1 MTTTTGN
8 KRVVIVTGGGAGIGG
23 AIAEE
28 LARRGDH
35 VVTVD
40 PLVAVDGTNAP
51 ADQTPTT
58 AERILEAG
66 GSAET
71 SNASVT
77 DEDAISSLVQDLLT
91 RHGRLD
97 AVVNA
102 AGISRPTG
110 FAKGDEP
117 DWSAVIEV
125 HLQGYIN
132 VLAAVMPHF
141 AEVGAGHVVGVTSG
155 SGWRTAD
162 AGAYGCA
169 KRAVAALTWKL
180 GNHAP
185 VGVHVNAI
193 SPIAMTRMVTS
204 ALKRTAAVEPKD
216 GARVSGGLAL
226 GALPPP
232 EHLGPLGAAM
242 AGHTTTPRGRIL
254 FAGGSEIAVLNEPRL
269 MEIIRTS
276 DVRQVDSL
284 VSSFLPTLVSAEK
297 QQTTTG
303 GANPRFSDIF
313 DSISS
318 TSEIPQGANVLVV
331 SDQLQLAKILKDRI
345 TSHDSR
351 VLIVSPNDIGPGFT
365 SAQNLLRDAF
375 DGATLDVVIVAVSGS
390 GTSDTSTSW
399 KSLLD
404 AHTKLGPEIIAD
416 ARWARAC
423 ADYAAEREAP
433 LRLVNLIDAN
443 NERGATRAQTS
454 SQLFRAARGATSDR
468 VSAFTIAIEDPSNL
482 ETAVSL
488 ALSCAF
494 NLNVTELSGAEL
506 AVGKGWLGLRSHPS
520 PTGSLVFGGP
530 DLPQWFGEVL
540 EAMCQ

>member
-66 GSAET
+66 GSAES
-71 SNASVT
+71 SNTSVT
-77 DEDAISSLVQDLLT
+77 DAHAMSVLVEDLLT

-180 GNHAP
+180 GRHAP
-185 VGVHVNAI
+185 HGVHVNAI

-204 ALKRTAAVEPKD
+204 ALKRTSAAPKD

-232 EHLGPLGAAM
+232 EQLGPLGAAM
-242 AGHTTTPRGRIL
+242 AGHTTTPHGRIL
-254 FAGGSEIAVLNEPRL
+254 FAGGSEIAVLREPQL

-276 DVRQVDSL
+276 DVQSVDSV
-284 VSSFLPTLVSAEK
+284 VSSYLATLIAAEK

-303 GANPRFSDIF
+303 GANPRFSEIF
-313 DSISS
+313 NSLS
-318 TSEIPQGANVLVV
+318 TLGEIPQNANVLVV
-331 SDQLQLAKILKDRI
+331 SDQPQLAATLTDRI
-345 TSHDSR
+345 TAHGSKVHF
-351 VLIVSPNDIGPGFT
+351 VSPKDVGPGFAGAS
-365 SAQNLLRDAF
+365 SALRNAF
-375 DGATLDVVIVAVSGS
+375 DGSALDVVFVALSGS
-390 GTSDTSTSW
+390 GGSDTDTDWHSILNS
-399 KSLLD
+399 
-404 AHTKLGPEIIAD
+404 HTELGSEILAD

-423 ADYAAEREAP
+423 ADYSAEREAP
-433 LRLVNLIDAN
+433 LRLVNLVDARKQ
-443 NERGATRAQTS
+443 RGSTRAQTS
-454 SQLFRAARGATSDR
+454 AQLFRAARGATSDR
-468 VSAFTIAIEDPSNL
+468 VSAFTIAIEDPINIDA
-482 ETAVSL
+482 TVAL
-488 ALSCAF
+488 ALTCAF
-494 NLNVTELSGAEL
+494 NADAVELSGAEL
-506 AVGKGWLGLRSHPS
+506 AIGHGWLGLRSHPS

-530 DLPQWFGEVL
+530 DMPLWFGDVL
-540 EAMCQ
+540 EEMCQ